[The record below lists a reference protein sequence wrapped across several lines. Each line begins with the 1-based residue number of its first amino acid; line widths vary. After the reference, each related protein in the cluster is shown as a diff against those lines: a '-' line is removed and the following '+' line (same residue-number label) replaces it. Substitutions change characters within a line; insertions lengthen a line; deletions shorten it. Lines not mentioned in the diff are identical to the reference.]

1 MNFLDSMKQGSGFSK
16 TVAEV
21 SGSLDK
27 AIIES
32 RYMVFVCSIPR
43 TIFFFLHSAS
53 SQLQKWTST
62 FEKQCKLD
70 MHILSPNVPLWSIQQ
85 ELYSL
90 RRKKTEQ

>member
-32 RYMVFVCSIPR
+32 RYMVFVFNTNLNLIIIFLGKVYHVHGTAFIPLHTG
-43 TIFFFLHSAS
+43 TIFFFLVLSLCFVAIA
-53 SQLQKWTST
+53 KI
-62 FEKQCKLD
+62 D
-70 MHILSPNVPLWSIQQ
+70 IHI
-85 ELYSL
+85 
-90 RRKKTEQ
+90 